1 MDKMME
7 KDKSK
12 GQPQKELTKL
22 RQRIAELEKLET
34 EHKKAERVVQET
46 SKYAENIVNTVR
58 EPLVV
63 LDADLRVI
71 SANRSFYQTF
81 KINPKETEGQL
92 LYNLS
97 NKQWNIPKLRKLL
110 EEILPSNTTIEDY
123 ELEHDFETIGK
134 KNMLLN
140 ARRIYRETNKT
151 QMILL
156 AIEDTTDYEEMQER
170 LTRSKKLTVLGQLA
184 AGVGHELRNPLG
196 SIKNCAYFLNMV
208 LGKSEPEVKETLE
221 ILEMEVLSSERIISS
236 LLDFARAKPP
246 IKRKANIN
254 NIIQDSLTRASIPKN
269 IKLTRKL
276 DKELPDILAD
286 PDQLGQVFGNIIL
299 NAIQA
304 LHEGGKLIIKSKNL
318 SPKWAVVSF
327 TDTGS
332 GISKDTMGKLF
343 EPLFTTKAKGIGLGL
358 AVTKTMVEAHGG
370 TIDVESEVGKGS
382 TFTVHLPIS
391 PKVEK

>member
-1 MDKMME
+1 MTE

-34 EHKKAERVVQET
+34 EHKKAERVAQEAREYT
-46 SKYAENIVNTVR
+46 ESIVNTVR

-81 KINPKETEGQL
+81 KIKPKETEGQL

-156 AIEDTTDYEEMQER
+156 AIEDTTDRKEMQER
-170 LTRSKKLTVLGQLA
+170 LIRSEKLAVLGQLA
-184 AGVGHELRNPLG
+184 GGVSHELRNPLG
-196 SIKNCAYFLNMV
+196 SIKNSAYFLNMA
-208 LGKSEPEVKETLE
+208 LEKPEPEVKETLE
-221 ILEMEVLSSERIISS
+221 ILEREIATSERIISS
-236 LLDFARAKPP
+236 LLDFARTKPS
-246 IKRKANIN
+246 IKRKVNIN
-254 NIIQDSLTRASIPKN
+254 NIIQDGLIRAKIPKN

-276 DKELPDILAD
+276 DKELPDILVD
-286 PDQLGQVFGNIIL
+286 PDQLRQVFSNIIL

-304 LHEGGKLIIKSKNL
+304 LHEGGKLIIKSKTL

-327 TDTGS
+327 KDTGS

-358 AVTKTMVEAHGG
+358 AVTKTLIEGHGG

>member
-1 MDKMME
+1 MME

>member
-1 MDKMME
+1 MTE

-34 EHKKAERVVQET
+34 EHKKAERVAQEAREYT
-46 SKYAENIVNTVR
+46 ESIVNTVR

-81 KINPKETEGQL
+81 KIKPKESERQL
-92 LYNLS
+92 LYNLG
-97 NKQWNIPKLRKLL
+97 NRQWNIPKLRKLL
-110 EEILPSNTTIEDY
+110 EETLPKNTTIEDY
-123 ELEHDFETIGK
+123 EVEHDFKTIGK

-156 AIEDTTDYEEMQER
+156 AIEDTTDRKEMQER
-170 LTRSKKLTVLGQLA
+170 LIRSEKLAVLGQLA
-184 AGVGHELRNPLG
+184 GGVSHELRNPLG
-196 SIKNCAYFLNMV
+196 SIKNSAYFLNMA
-208 LGKSEPEVKETLE
+208 LEKPEPEVKETLE
-221 ILEMEVLSSERIISS
+221 ILEREIATSERIISS
-236 LLDFARAKPP
+236 LLDFARTKPS
-246 IKRKANIN
+246 IKRKVNIN
-254 NIIQDSLTRASIPKN
+254 NIIQDGLIRAKIPKN

-276 DKELPDILAD
+276 DKELPDILVD
-286 PDQLGQVFGNIIL
+286 PDQLRQVFSNIIL

-304 LHEGGKLIIKSKNL
+304 LHEGGKLIIKSKTL

-327 TDTGS
+327 KDTGS

-358 AVTKTMVEAHGG
+358 AVTKTLIEGHGG

>member
-1 MDKMME
+1 MTE

-12 GQPQKELTKL
+12 DQPQKELTKL
-22 RQRIAELEKLET
+22 RRRIAELEKLET
-34 EHKKAERVVQET
+34 EHKKAERVAQEAREYT
-46 SKYAENIVNTVR
+46 ESIVNTVR

-71 SANRSFYQTF
+71 SANRSFYKTF
-81 KINPKETEGQL
+81 KIKPKETERQL
-92 LYNLS
+92 LYNLG
-97 NKQWNIPKLRKLL
+97 NRGWNIPKLRKLL
-110 EEILPSNTTIEDY
+110 EEILPKNTSIEGY
-123 ELEHDFETIGK
+123 EVEHDFETVGK

-140 ARRIYRETNKT
+140 ARRIYREANKT

-156 AIEDTTDYEEMQER
+156 AIEDITKHKEMQER
-170 LTRSKKLTVLGQLA
+170 LMRSEKLTVLGQLA
-184 AGVGHELRNPLG
+184 GGVCHELRNPLG
-196 SIKNCAYFLNMV
+196 SIKNSAYFLNMA
-208 LGKSEPEVKETLE
+208 LEKPEPEVEETLE
-221 ILEMEVLSSERIISS
+221 ILEREIATSERIISS
-236 LLDFARAKPP
+236 LLDFARTKPP
-246 IKRKANIN
+246 IKRKVNIN
-254 NIIQDSLTRASIPKN
+254 NIIQDRLTCAKIPKN

-276 DKELPDILAD
+276 DKELPDILVD
-286 PDQLGQVFGNIIL
+286 PDQLGQVFRNIIL

-304 LHEGGKLIIKSKNL
+304 MAEGGQLTIKSKTL

-327 TDTGS
+327 TDTGG

-358 AVTKTMVEAHGG
+358 ALTKTMVEAHGG

-382 TFTVHLPIS
+382 TLTVHLPIS